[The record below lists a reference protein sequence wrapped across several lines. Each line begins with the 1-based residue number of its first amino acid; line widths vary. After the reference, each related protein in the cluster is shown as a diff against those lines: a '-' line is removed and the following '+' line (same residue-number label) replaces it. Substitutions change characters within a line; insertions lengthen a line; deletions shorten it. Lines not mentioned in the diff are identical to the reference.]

1 MSDITQ
7 QNGIQTN
14 GIDYQNG
21 SAKNFGKRV
30 VFNGTQADPMF
41 QIESKVELPQLNDG
55 EVLVKVKAATIC
67 LSDIH
72 TVCGTRTEPTP
83 SVLGHEA
90 CVEVVAHKRGD
101 DCDLKPGD
109 RCTFSIAD
117 SCGECEFCTND
128 LSQKCVKLFKYGHAH
143 MSNGSGFNGCYSSHI
158 IIRKGTMMFKLP
170 DQISDSL
177 ASSINCALA
186 TMVNCVE
193 NLPQNVKKSKK
204 KALVQVFFLLIY
216 LLLFF

>member
-1 MSDITQ
+1 MS
-7 QNGIQTN
+7 GINQHAVHTN
-14 GIDYQNG
+14 GFNHNG
-21 SAKNFGKRV
+21 TTESFGKRV
-30 VFNGTQADPMF
+30 VFNGTRADPMF
-41 QIESKVELPQLNDG
+41 QIESNVQLPVLNDG

-90 CVEVVAHKRGD
+90 CVEIVAHKRGND
-101 DCDLKPGD
+101 YDLKPGD

-158 IIRKGTMMFKLP
+158 IIRKGTKLIKLP
-170 DQISDSL
+170 DEISDSL

-186 TMVNCVE
+186 TMVNCVD
-193 NLPQNVKKSKK
+193 NLPQNVKNRKK
-204 KALVQVFFLLIY
+204 KALVQVFFSIFIFKMLDY
-216 LLLFF
+216 